1 MDTASKSLAAFKKFL
16 EREPSTEE
24 DLNKAFTFACG
35 FSAGQD
41 DLKPEIAALVKLLDG
56 ALTCAP
62 TLLNMP
68 LGRQIMET
76 IVRHRESTSAVQTVT
91 KN

>member
-16 EREPSTEE
+16 EREPSMEE
-24 DLNKAFTFACG
+24 DLNKAFTFASG

-41 DLKPEIAALVKLLDG
+41 DLKPEIEALVKLLDG

-68 LGRQIMET
+68 LGKQIRET
-76 IVRHRESTSAVQTVT
+76 IVRYRESGSSVQAAS
-91 KN
+91 